1 MFKTIIVEDEE
12 KYTRILKK
20 MLLENCP
27 QIEIVGEA
35 SDIESAFEL
44 INETNPDLVLLDI
57 VLPNG
62 TAFDLLD
69 RLMPINFEI
78 IFITSYDSYSFKAIK
93 YSALDYL
100 LKPVNIKELQ
110 TATKKAIKKI
120 SGKYINQQLDLLMS
134 NIKTVQ
140 NNKNHKLAVPTVEG
154 FVFILMIDIIRCEA
168 KGTYTYI
175 YTKNKEIIISSK
187 NIKEYEEILPKLNF
201 FRIHNS
207 HLINT
212 DRILRYNKGR
222 GGTVTMED
230 GTQIEVASRRRSD
243 FLNMFQ

>member
-175 YTKNKEIIISSK
+175 YTKNKDIIISSK